1 MRVGDKTQMGYCDWG
16 IKRGIANADGGQNA
30 IWLVEFQ
37 GHIWLVEF
45 HSITKNILTLFQ
57 RLSSF

>member
-16 IKRGIANADGGQNA
+16 IKRGKANADGGQNA
-30 IWLVEFQ
+30 IWLLEFQ

-45 HSITKNILTLFQ
+45 HSITKNI
-57 RLSSF
+57 